1 MVTLLPVPTDSITVD
16 EAIERVLAAT
26 PVLPLQRVPLA
37 EAAGLVLAEPLVAG
51 EDLPPFP
58 ASTMDGYAVVAADGA
73 GWRAVIG
80 DQPAGYV
87 AGVTVRPGTAARIT
101 TGAPLPPGADAVVMV
116 ERTRREGERVEI
128 GQASIRPGENI
139 RPIGVDLARGQR
151 VLAAGAVLGPGEI
164 GLLASLGVAEP
175 LVHPRAEVAVLSTGD
190 EIVEPWATP
199 GPGQI
204 RDANRYALGAALAEL
219 RVPIVRSAIVP
230 DREAETRALIAEC
243 LEVADVLIT
252 SGGVSMG
259 QLDLVKVI
267 LDEIGRVRFG
277 RLFMKPGKP
286 LHFATTGE
294 GKLIF
299 GLPGNPVSA
308 LVGTEIFVRPAL
320 RRLAGH
326 PEPTRPRLRVVLD
339 HAIAPGDR
347 PEFQRA
353 TVRQGGDGRLYAA
366 TTGAQASSRLA
377 SLVGANALL
386 ALPGRVEP
394 FAAGEEVGAIVYG
407 EVGA

>member
-1 MVTLLPVPTDSITVD
+1 MITLLPVPTDSISVD
-16 EAIERVLAAT
+16 EAIRRVLAAT
-26 PVLPLQRVPLA
+26 PVLAPLRVPIA
-37 EAAGLVLAEPLVAG
+37 AAAGLVLAEALVAS

-73 GWRAVIG
+73 GWRELIG
-80 DQPAGYV
+80 DQAAGYV
-87 AGVTVRPGTAARIT
+87 ANLTVRPGTVARIA
-101 TGAPLPPGADAVVMV
+101 TGAPLPPGANAVVMI
-116 ERTRREGERVEI
+116 ERTQRIGDRVEI
-128 GQASIRPGENI
+128 QQGEIKVGENI
-139 RPIGVDLARGQR
+139 RPIGVDMARGQQ
-151 VLAAGAVLGPGEI
+151 VLATGTAIGAGEL

-175 LVHPRAEVAVLSTGD
+175 LVHPRPKVALLSTGD
-190 EIVEPWATP
+190 ELVEPWETP

-219 RVPIVRSAIVP
+219 RVPIVRSAIAP
-230 DREAETRALIAEC
+230 DREAETRALLAEC
-243 LEVADVLIT
+243 LTVADVLIT

-267 LDEIGRVRFG
+267 LDEIGKIHFG

-286 LHFATTGE
+286 LHFATTDA

-308 LVGTEIFVRPAL
+308 LVGTEVFVRPAL
-320 RRLAGH
+320 RKLAGH
-326 PEPTRPRLRVVLD
+326 PNPTRSRTRVILD
-339 HAIAPGDR
+339 HAITPGDR

-353 TVRQGGDGRLYAA
+353 TVRQEDDGRLHAVN
-366 TTGAQASSRLA
+366 TGAQASSRLA

-394 FAAGEEVGAIVYG
+394 FAAGEEVEAIIFG
-407 EVGA
+407 ELSA